1 MIKLP
6 RIPNL
11 TELAYQSVKQHLL
24 DGSLREGV
32 RLTEESI
39 SSQLGISKSPV
50 REALTRLES
59 EGLVCI
65 EPRRGAYVREFSIRE
80 TRELYDLRELLEVHA
95 ISIARITPELLRELE
110 ASVERTRDHLEHSD
124 KLAHVEEDMRF
135 HSLIARAAEN
145 EELFRILENVQH
157 KSLLTRSKTYYLSA
171 STAPLMHRGIYE
183 ALASGDR
190 ERAQNAM
197 RDHIRYVRDTLLEF
211 LTIGAEPAKPGLEP
225 TLAATR

>member
-6 RIPNL
+6 RVPNL

-39 SSQLGISKSPV
+39 STQLGISKSPV

-95 ISIARITPELLRELE
+95 ISIANITPELLRELR
-110 ASVERTRDHLEHSD
+110 ASVERTREYLEHSD
-124 KLAHVEEDMRF
+124 KLGHVEEDMRF
-135 HSLIARAAEN
+135 HALIARAAEN
-145 EELFRILENVQH
+145 DELFRILENVQH

-171 STAPLMHRGIYE
+171 STAPLMHQDIYE
-183 ALASGDR
+183 ALARGDR
-190 ERAQNAM
+190 EQAQRAM
-197 RDHIRYVRDTLLEF
+197 REHIHYVRDTLLAF
-211 LTIGAEPAKPGLEP
+211 LAAEEPVKTGLEP
-225 TLAATR
+225 ALAVAR